1 MSASVSISKL
11 KSELRQAQRLL
22 SRNDR
27 LNASLRVETERR
39 VESLKSQIEEEQ
51 KRRGVQEGEATSALT
66 TKATAAQNGSD
77 LAATADASKSAS
89 ETAPAVE
96 KKKKSTKKEDKYKM
110 LRHVEFKKSTRRLKQ
125 AERDLASVTSQLE
138 GLPASDGKDS
148 RKARKA
154 LEKQKSA
161 AEAKRDQARIDAW
174 YGSVRLTSDQNSLQK
189 HTGLPCDSSFS
200 YRLFRHSSSM
210 LRCTHLATMS
220 NSEIYPLYK
229 LSRQKLLRMTA

>member
-1 MSASVSISKL
+1 MLPSIFFPQAVLARDQFFSVLLQNSFEIVSAVVFSPITYTNMSASVSISKL

-22 SRNDR
+22 SRNDK

-51 KRRGVQEGEATSALT
+51 KRRGVQESEAISART
-66 TKATAAQNGSD
+66 GNVNAAQNGSD
-77 LAATADASKSAS
+77 VATTADASKSAS
-89 ETAPAVE
+89 ETAPAAE

-125 AERDLASVTSQLE
+125 AERDLAAVTSQLE
-138 GLPASDGKDS
+138 ALPANDSKDS

-174 YGSVRLTSDQNSLQK
+174 YGSVRYN
-189 HTGLPCDSSFS
+189 
-200 YRLFRHSSSM
+200 
-210 LRCTHLATMS
+210 
-220 NSEIYPLYK
+220 I
-229 LSRQKLLRMTA
+229 